1 MEKNIE
7 AIVDRQYYFGLDFI
21 RFFAASLV
29 TMFHLTWKSDSINTL
44 FWYGWVGVQIFF
56 VLSGFVI
63 ANSANNVTVLKF
75 VKSRFMRLY
84 PAAIVCG
91 LISLVVL
98 TQTNTLNNLISP
110 FLRSITLF
118 PQGPFL
124 TSSYWTL
131 PVEMAFYA
139 VILIVI
145 LLSKFDRI
153 SQFCK
158 WLTLVSAFYIISF
171 SCHVFGLVNLPMLD
185 LDYGMKNMT
194 LLRHGI
200 YFTIGIYMWIIANK
214 HIDHKDFKYLV
225 IALIAAMLEISTRTY
240 EIINIIN
247 VEGLTF
253 QDFFLIPIIIFFFT
267 IALMNV
273 SVLSL
278 FTIKLPL
285 IIQKTLRVAGLITY
299 PLYLLHESVAYEVK
313 KIMILEVGTSQLIG
327 ALTGYISAILVAA
340 LVAMVFEKR
349 LRNLFYSLFSKKI
362 FIVATNKYQHFLSIK
377 GGGL

>member
-1 MEKNIE
+1 MGKNIE
-7 AIVDRQYYFGLDFI
+7 AIVHRQYYFGLDFI

-29 TMFHLTWKSDSINTL
+29 TMFHLTWKSGSTNTL

-91 LISLVVL
+91 LISLAVL

-139 VILIVI
+139 AILIVI

-153 SQFCK
+153 SHFCK
-158 WLTLVSAFYIISF
+158 WLTLVSTLYIISF
-171 SCHVFGLVNLPMLD
+171 SCHVFGLVNLSILD

-200 YFTIGIYMWIIANK
+200 YFTIGIYMWLIANK

-240 EIINIIN
+240 EIISIIN
-247 VEGLTF
+247 VEALTF

-299 PLYLLHESVAYEVK
+299 PLYLLHESVAYGVK
-313 KIMILEVGTSQLIG
+313 KIMIIEAGTSQLIG
-327 ALTGYISAILVAA
+327 ALTGYISAILVAV

-349 LRNLFYSLFSKKI
+349 IRDVFYFIFSRKV
-362 FIVATNKYQHFLSIK
+362 FIIASNKYQNILSIK
-377 GGGL
+377 GGVL

>member
-110 FLRSITLF
+110 FFRSITLF

-200 YFTIGIYMWIIANK
+200 YFTIGIYMWLIANK